1 MLRLVTGL
9 VWALAAA
16 SAVYWGLRAS
26 EPTQAVVL
34 PDATSPAPTGDA
46 SARQTAIAGLLGA
59 PQSMASTAER
69 PGPAERFALLG
80 VISSL
85 AGQGAALIAADGKPA
100 RPFVVGAEIAPGY
113 LLKAVGPREAMLADG
128 LNAPVRTTL
137 SLPPQAGGNAAAA
150 SAVPGVLGVLGVPA
164 ALASPAPPAPP
175 AAAPVAAAKE
185 QSTDTGPPAR
195 ADARH
200 QPPATSRREGRV
212 PFNTP

>member
-9 VWALAAA
+9 LWALAAA

-46 SARQTAIAGLLGA
+46 SARQTAIAGLLSA
-59 PQSMASTAER
+59 PQSMAPAAEG

-128 LNAPVRTTL
+128 LNAPVRATL

-150 SAVPGVLGVLGVPA
+150 PAVPRVLGVPA
-164 ALASPAPPAPP
+164 ALASPAAP
-175 AAAPVAAAKE
+175 AAAPVAAA
-185 QSTDTGPPAR
+185 SVRMPM
-195 ADARH
+195 
-200 QPPATSRREGRV
+200 
-212 PFNTP
+212 PF